1 MGVDVYFSS
10 LENKKF
16 KTPLD
21 KIKRLLEKCKI
32 KEVFKKDEIIAIKLH
47 FGELGNT
54 AFIRP
59 IYLRPIIEILK
70 NIGAKPFL
78 TDTNTLYVG
87 MRTNSVDHLHNAY
100 LNGFNYSTLQ
110 TPVII
115 ADGLR
120 GENTIDYEVN
130 LELCKKVKLAS
141 DIVHSDGMICVSHFK
156 AHELSGFGGAI
167 KNLSMG
173 CASRGGKLDM
183 HSNARPFVKEK
194 NCTSCKRC
202 LTACQVLA
210 IEMRE
215 KAFIR
220 QDICVGCSRCVAVCP
235 VQAISINWDASSDS
249 VQKKMAEYA
258 FGTVNALKKRILYIN
273 ILTSI
278 VDACDCYPGNS
289 APIVSDIGFLASTD
303 PVAIDKASYD
313 LVIKTNNMEDPFK
326 KVYPHID
333 SLISLTHAAKI
344 GAGTL
349 DYNLIKID

>member
-1 MGVDVYFSS
+1 MGSNVYFSS

-16 KTPLD
+16 KSPLE
-21 KIKRLLEKCKI
+21 KIKNLLERCDTKNKFN
-32 KEVFKKDEIIAIKLH
+32 KNDIIAIKIH

-59 IYLRPIIEILK
+59 IYLRPIIEMLK

-78 TDTNTLYVG
+78 TDTNTLYIG
-87 MRTNSVDHLHNAY
+87 MRSNSVDHLHNAY

-120 GENTIDYEVN
+120 GENSIEYPVN
-130 LELCKKVKLAS
+130 LPLLKKVKLAS

-156 AHELSGFGGAI
+156 AHEISGFGGAI

-183 HSNARPFVKEK
+183 HSDARPFVKEK

-202 LTACQVLA
+202 LNACQVSA

-215 KAFIR
+215 KAFIK
-220 QDICVGCSRCVAVCP
+220 QNVCVGCSRCVAVCP
-235 VQAISINWDASSDS
+235 VGAISINWNSSSES

-258 FGTVNALKKRILYIN
+258 FGTIDSLKRKIVYIN

-289 APIVSDIGFLASTD
+289 APMVGDIGFLASTD

-313 LVIKTNNMEDPFK
+313 LVVQTNNGEDPFK
-326 KVYPHID
+326 KVYSHID
-333 SLISLTHAAKI
+333 CMITLNHASNI
-344 GAGTL
+344 GCGSL